1 MKPLFVYM
9 GSKRRMLAHIE
20 PLLPP
25 AEDITLYV
33 EPFFGGGA
41 VFGSLREHYKGPA
54 IINDVNQPLI
64 GIYRALQENPRAF
77 LDEALEVEARMRVSD
92 EKEAFKAA
100 YYRERAEYWEDPT
113 PGRAYSLL
121 FYCFNGQ
128 ATTKEIGG
136 RELLTTC
143 VGDRPYTY
151 PTTRILPH
159 VVEWWGRALQETS
172 IESGPYEALSFADGP
187 GVLLYIDPPYRNT
200 TGYSKD
206 AWSDEDQLRLIQWCK
221 ERVAGGSTV
230 IYSNVDHGDG
240 FFQEA
245 LGDDAV
251 IYTALLNHKCGG
263 NKARYATE
271 LLAVLRSC

>member
-1 MKPLFVYM
+1 MKPLFTYM
-9 GSKRRMLAHIE
+9 GGKRRMLTHIE
-20 PLLPP
+20 PLLP
-25 AEDITLYV
+25 ASEDITLYV

-54 IINDVNQPLI
+54 IINDVNEPLI

-100 YYRERAEYWEDPT
+100 YYRERADYWRAPT
-113 PGRAYSLL
+113 PGRAYALL
-121 FYCFNGQ
+121 FYCFNGK
-128 ATTKEIGG
+128 ATSKEIGG
-136 RELLTTC
+136 QQLFSTVCGSIPWRC
-143 VGDRPYTY
+143 
-151 PTTRILPH
+151 PTIKILPH
-159 VVEWWGRALQETS
+159 VVEWWGRALQETA
-172 IESGPYEALSFADGP
+172 IESGPYEDLSFTDGP
-187 GVLLYIDPPYRNT
+187 GVVIYVDPPYRNSA
-200 TGYSKD
+200 GYS
-206 AWSDEDQLRLIQWCK
+206 AGVWSDEDQLRLIQWCK

-245 LGDDAV
+245 LGDEAA
-251 IYTALLNHKCGG
+251 IYTALLNHKSGG
-263 NKARYATE
+263 HKGQYATE